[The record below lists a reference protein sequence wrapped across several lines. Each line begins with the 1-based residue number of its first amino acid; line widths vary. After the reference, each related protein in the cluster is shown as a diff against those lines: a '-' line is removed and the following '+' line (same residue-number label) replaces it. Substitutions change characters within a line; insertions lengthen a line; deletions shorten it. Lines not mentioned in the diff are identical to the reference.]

1 MAHIQ
6 EGHMKRIAIGI
17 AAGALALT
25 ACQSAGEVLTEQIV
39 EQVDGVGNVE
49 IDADTGEVKIE
60 TDEGDISIGGGDIPD
75 DFPVPVPDGGEVMT
89 VFASPDGGS
98 VTVSYAIDRYDD
110 LVSYYNDWT
119 NGQPGEWN
127 LNTATYTAGDQTTR
141 STSWYGTTANEDVAI
156 TVVDCFDLTGDTD
169 NYNAACVTVISG

>member
-1 MAHIQ
+1 
-6 EGHMKRIAIGI
+6 MKRIAIGLV
-17 AAGALALT
+17 ASALALT
-25 ACQSAGEVLTEQIV
+25 ACQGASEVIAEQIA
-39 EQVDGVGNVE
+39 EQTDGVDNVE

-60 TDEGDISIGGGDIPD
+60 TDEGDITIGGGEIPD

-141 STSWYGTTANEDVAI
+141 STSWFGTTANEDVAI
-156 TVVDCFDLTGDTD
+156 TVVDCYDLTGDTD